1 MDDPY
6 GPGSSL
12 PGTVMNASRTKSAEY
27 GGSSHYQL
35 LLEVLV
41 VLMCFFTVTGTT
53 SQS

>member
-12 PGTVMNASRTKSAEY
+12 TAAVMNANRTESAES

-41 VLMCFFTVTGTT
+41 VLMCFFTVTGT
-53 SQS
+53 SLS

>member
-12 PGTVMNASRTKSAEY
+12 SGAVMNASRTESAEA

-41 VLMCFFTVTGTT
+41 VLMCFFTVAGT